1 MTIEL
6 FIYLFTIGSA
16 VSGLITQATKKAVKN
31 LSSNVVALVNA
42 VLVGFLGT
50 ICACVYLNIPFDAK
64 NIVSALLMGVCI
76 WVGSMLGYDKV
87 IQTINQ
93 LRR

>member
-6 FIYLFTIGSA
+6 FIYLFTVGSA
-16 VSGLITQATKKAVKN
+16 ISSLITQATKKAFKDIP
-31 LSSNVVALVNA
+31 SNILALADA
-42 VLVGFLGT
+42 VFVGFAGT
-50 ICACVYLNIPFDAK
+50 ICTCIILDIPIDTK
-64 NIVSALLMGVCI
+64 NVVSALLMGVCI